1 MIMYI
6 CQWEPAF
13 LNKFPADALCCWSR
27 DGTLRTTAVETFT
40 WRLAL
45 SRECAEDDKTEV
57 YFQKRDCKL
66 TLKWRTCVCQFPRAA
81 VAGTPNWAAQN
92 HRNLLPHS
100 PGGWGSEIKVSA
112 GPGSVGRL

>member
-1 MIMYI
+1 MLFAARP
-6 CQWEPAF
+6 E
-13 LNKFPADALCCWSR
+13 S
-27 DGTLRTTAVETFT
+27 TLRITAVETFT

-45 SRECAEDDKTEV
+45 SRGFAEDDRAEV
-57 YFQKRDCKL
+57 YFKKRDNKL
-66 TLKWRTCVCQFPRAA
+66 TLKWRTCVCQLPRAA

-112 GPGSVGRL
+112 GPGSVGWL

>member
-1 MIMYI
+1 MLFAARP
-6 CQWEPAF
+6 E
-13 LNKFPADALCCWSR
+13 S
-27 DGTLRTTAVETFT
+27 TLRITAVETFT

-45 SRECAEDDKTEV
+45 SRGFAEDDRAEV
-57 YFQKRDCKL
+57 YFKKRDNKL

-112 GPGSVGRL
+112 GPGSVGWL